1 MLKDVKIVTDAG
13 RFFTKQ
19 GWPGSQSAKLKKN
32 YVSNFDHFFDHNW
45 PTGRKII
52 THLRSYF

>member
-19 GWPGSQSAKLKKN
+19 GWPGSQSAKLKKTM
-32 YVSNFDHFFDHNW
+32 SQILIIFLII
-45 PTGRKII
+45 TGRLVEK
-52 THLRSYF
+52 S